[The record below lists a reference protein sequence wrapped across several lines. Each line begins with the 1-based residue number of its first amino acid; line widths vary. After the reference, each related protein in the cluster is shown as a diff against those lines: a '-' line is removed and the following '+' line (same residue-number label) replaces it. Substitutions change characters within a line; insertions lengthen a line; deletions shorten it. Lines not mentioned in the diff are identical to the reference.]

1 VNPWLVVVPGIKFDW
16 PDIFVSVKPREE
28 ELNCVK
34 LILDC
39 FGEASGLVTNLH
51 KSCAIPIRCEDELLQ
66 EGCTILQCTLSS
78 FPSNYLGLP
87 ISDKKFSRN
96 ILMNWVDKI
105 ADRLPN
111 WKARLLNLAGRT
123 ALVRFV
129 LSAIPVYLFLAMNV
143 PKWVINKIDRIRKG
157 FVWRGRKEAN
167 GGSCLVA
174 WDIVT
179 RPLKYGGLG
188 IPNLQHMCW
197 ALQTKWLWLQKTDRN
212 RPWHGL
218 SIPIQQHVKDL
229 FATSLFT
236 HVGNGSNTLFWTDKW
251 LNGCSIRD
259 LAPEVVSKVAKRA
272 LISMIVDQAL
282 ENRQWITHIKPPLSL
297 VGIQQ
302 FLFLWDTLGEV
313 QLSQEEDHHV
323 WRHEASGLFSSKS
336 CYNVLFFGSTVFE
349 PWKRL
354 WKTWAPPKCK
364 FFL

>member
-212 RPWHGL
+212 RP
-218 SIPIQQHVKDL
+218 
-229 FATSLFT
+229 
-236 HVGNGSNTLFWTDKW
+236 
-251 LNGCSIRD
+251 
-259 LAPEVVSKVAKRA
+259 
-272 LISMIVDQAL
+272 
-282 ENRQWITHIKPPLSL
+282 
-297 VGIQQ
+297 
-302 FLFLWDTLGEV
+302 
-313 QLSQEEDHHV
+313 
-323 WRHEASGLFSSKS
+323 
-336 CYNVLFFGSTVFE
+336 
-349 PWKRL
+349 
-354 WKTWAPPKCK
+354 
-364 FFL
+364 

>member
-1 VNPWLVVVPGIKFDW
+1 
-16 PDIFVSVKPREE
+16 
-28 ELNCVK
+28 
-34 LILDC
+34 
-39 FGEASGLVTNLH
+39 
-51 KSCAIPIRCEDELLQ
+51 
-66 EGCTILQCTLSS
+66 
-78 FPSNYLGLP
+78 
-87 ISDKKFSRN
+87 
-96 ILMNWVDKI
+96 
-105 ADRLPN
+105 
-111 WKARLLNLAGRT
+111 
-123 ALVRFV
+123 
-129 LSAIPVYLFLAMNV
+129 
-143 PKWVINKIDRIRKG
+143 
-157 FVWRGRKEAN
+157 
-167 GGSCLVA
+167 
-174 WDIVT
+174 
-179 RPLKYGGLG
+179 
-188 IPNLQHMCW
+188 
-197 ALQTKWLWLQKTDRN
+197 
-212 RPWHGL
+212 L

-272 LISMIVDQAL
+272 LISMTVDQAL